1 MAIRTVP
8 ILPCPDIDEVARFYG
23 ALGFETTY
31 RQVRPNPYL
40 ALRRGEVDLHF
51 GGIDGFDPATS
62 YASVILVVPDTGV
75 IFDQFAAGL
84 RREFGRLPISGIP
97 RITRPRRKQGTS
109 FGFTVVDP
117 GGNWIRIAVAD
128 DDASDGRD
136 GSWLVGTGAAQC
148 CPAGRCPRRRAAGHL
163 GARGRAHALPGGSCG
178 GSGARARVP
187 GGAARA
193 DLENASARAQYATL
207 TALDLSFSDRDR
219 LAEHLESAREALEG
233 SS

>member
-109 FGFTVVDP
+109 YGFTVVDP

-128 DDASDGRD
+128 DDPSDD
-136 GSWLVGTGAAQC
+136 ETEAGSLERVLRSAARQ
-148 CPAGRCPRRRAAGHL
+148 ADAHGDERRAISVLEAGL
-163 GARGRAHALPGGSCG
+163 TRYPEAPAVDQVPVRAYLVELLVRIG
-178 GSGARARVP
+178 
-187 GGAARA
+187 
-193 DLENASARAQYATL
+193 DNASARAQYATL
-207 TALDLSFSDRDR
+207 IALDLSFSDRDR

-233 SS
+233 SI